1 MDLVEPEVD
10 AAKVPWFEGGE
21 LLAARGHFDALEA
34 AIPWELLDTTH
45 HRVATAVPTSMF
57 GAVRAA
63 LAASHQPAVTGD
75 RLHQVPYFGED
86 LLVAIR
92 PVDNGIAGEV
102 SYWANIA
109 EDGSF
114 DVHLH
119 AGEWMCMPCPRN
131 QAPGSV
137 AALTWHL
144 EVGDDGSVTGVAPTT
159 ERNADEV
166 AVAINAGFEAPL
178 WGLDWAGADS

>member
-1 MDLVEPEVD
+1 
-10 AAKVPWFEGGE
+10 
-21 LLAARGHFDALEA
+21 
-34 AIPWELLDTTH
+34 
-45 HRVATAVPTSMF
+45 
-57 GAVRAA
+57 
-63 LAASHQPAVTGD
+63 
-75 RLHQVPYFGED
+75 
-86 LLVAIR
+86 
-92 PVDNGIAGEV
+92 
-102 SYWANIA
+102 
-109 EDGSF
+109 
-114 DVHLH
+114 
-119 AGEWMCMPCPRN
+119 MCMPCPRN